1 MKFHIKEFLS
11 HWELG
16 VNMEQ
21 MIRVGIADSKLCK
34 TPDKITTV
42 GLGSCIGIVLY
53 SSTHDVCGMVHI
65 MLPSSKEIKNNSNR
79 AKFADTG
86 IEDLV
91 RMLDRQGVK
100 KGSLVAKIAGGATMF
115 VFSGASDLGS
125 IGERNIKSVKETLSA
140 LSIPIVAEDTGA
152 DYGRTIIFDNISKKL
167 TIRCAG
173 KADKVI

>member
-1 MKFHIKEFLS
+1 
-11 HWELG
+11 
-16 VNMEQ
+16 MEQ
-21 MIRVGIADSKLCK
+21 MIRVGIADLKLCK

-53 SSTHDVCGMVHI
+53 SVGHDVCGMVHI

-91 RMLDRQGVK
+91 KMLEQKGVK
-100 KGSLVAKIAGGATMF
+100 KGSLIAKIAGGATMF

-125 IGERNIKSVKETLSA
+125 IGERNIKSVKETLAA
-140 LSIPIVAEDTGA
+140 LSIPIAAEDTGLE
-152 DYGRTIIFDNISKKL
+152 YGRTIIFDNNSKKL

-173 KADKVI
+173 KADKII

>member
-1 MKFHIKEFLS
+1 M
-11 HWELG
+11 G

-21 MIRVGIADSKLCK
+21 MIRVGIADSKLCT

-53 SSTHDVCGMVHI
+53 SATHDVCGMVHI

-91 RMLDRQGVK
+91 KMLDQRGVK

-125 IGERNIKSVKETLSA
+125 IGERNIKSVKETLAA
-140 LSIPIVAEDTGA
+140 LAIPIVAEDTGA
-152 DYGRTIIFDNISKKL
+152 DYGRTIIFDNSSKKL
-167 TIRCAG
+167 TVRCAG

>member
-1 MKFHIKEFLS
+1 
-11 HWELG
+11 
-16 VNMEQ
+16 MEQ
-21 MIRVGIADSKLCK
+21 MIRVGIADLKLCK

-53 SSTHDVCGMVHI
+53 SVGHDVCGMVHI

-91 RMLDRQGVK
+91 KMLEQKGVK
-100 KGSLVAKIAGGATMF
+100 KGSLIAKIAGGATMF

-125 IGERNIKSVKETLSA
+125 IGERNIKSVKETLAA
-140 LSIPIVAEDTGA
+140 LSIPIAAEDKGL
-152 DYGRTIIFDNISKKL
+152 DYGRTLMFDNNSKKL

-173 KADKVI
+173 KADKII